1 MMAAIDVSYAML
13 PPMFVLW
20 VAPLVPVT
28 GDVSFTRD
36 SCDYDLVVISID
48 EPIVPMTLFWVVAH
62 NPFQKIR
69 TQFLSPADTLCV
81 P

>member
-13 PPMFVLW
+13 PQMFVLW

-48 EPIVPMTLFWVVAH
+48 EPIVPMTLFGCNRPITLFK
-62 NPFQKIR
+62 NPDSIS
-69 TQFLSPADTLCV
+69 FLMTHFV

>member
-13 PPMFVLW
+13 PQMFVLW

-36 SCDYDLVVISID
+36 SCDYDLVYFFD
-48 EPIVPMTLFWVVAH
+48 QTHCTHDPFWM
-62 NPFQKIR
+62 Q
-69 TQFLSPADTLCV
+69 
-81 P
+81 